1 MELVSPS
8 IGLIFWM
15 TLAFSLVL
23 FILGKFAWKPI
34 MSALNERE
42 SKIQDALHAA
52 NKAREEMETL
62 KFSNEALLKEA
73 KDERDALMR
82 DARKVR
88 ETLIE
93 EAKLKAGEEA
103 DRIIESARASIE
115 YEKMAAIT
123 ELKNQLATLSIDIA
137 ERILNEELA
146 KSSRQDEIIKKM
158 LEEVKFN

>member
-23 FILGKFAWKPI
+23 YILGKYAWKPI
-34 MSALNERE
+34 LKSLKERE
-42 SKIQDALHAA
+42 STIEGALHAA
-52 NKAREEMETL
+52 DKARQEMEAL

-82 DARKVR
+82 DARKIR

-123 ELKNQLATLSIDIA
+123 ELKNQLATLSIEIA
-137 ERILNEELA
+137 ERILNEELTKTA
-146 KSSRQDEIIKKM
+146 KQDEIIKKM
-158 LEEVKFN
+158 LDEVKFN

>member
-15 TLAFSLVL
+15 TMAFSMVL
-23 FILGKFAWKPI
+23 YILSKYAWKPI
-34 MSALNERE
+34 LKSLKERE
-42 SKIQDALHAA
+42 ATIEGALHAA
-52 NKAREEMETL
+52 DNARQEMEAL

-82 DARKVR
+82 DARKIR

-123 ELKNQLATLSIDIA
+123 ELKNQLATLSIEIA
-137 ERILNEELA
+137 ERILNEELT
-146 KSSRQDEIIKKM
+146 KTGKQDEIIKKM
-158 LEEVKFN
+158 LDEVKFN